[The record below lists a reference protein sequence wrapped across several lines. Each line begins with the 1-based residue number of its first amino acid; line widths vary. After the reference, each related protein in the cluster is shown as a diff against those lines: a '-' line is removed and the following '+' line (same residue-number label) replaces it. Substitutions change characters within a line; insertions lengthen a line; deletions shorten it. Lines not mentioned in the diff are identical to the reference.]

1 LKYNLLIMAKHRQAW
16 AILLL
21 FLAAN
26 AYAQQPKTRILFVL
40 DGSGSMYAKMG
51 EDNRITVAKRLLTRM
66 VDSLQYQE
74 ELELALRVYGHQSQ
88 KTERNCKDTKLEVPF
103 SKGNHQAIKDNIR
116 DLRPKG
122 TTLIAYSLQEAAY
135 DFPKTPGVRNIIILI
150 TDGLEECDGDPCAV
164 SLALQ
169 KQGVV
174 LRPFV
179 IGLGLSA
186 EFKTQF
192 ECVGRYF
199 EAETEQDFKE
209 VLNVVISQA
218 INNTSAQVNLL
229 DTYGK
234 PTETDVN
241 MTFTNS
247 KTGKIL
253 NNYVHTL
260 NYRDNPDTI
269 YVDPSYLYDMKVH
282 TIPPSMRKNITLTAG
297 KHNTIAVDAPQ
308 GYLNLK
314 IDGITN
320 YPNLQALIIDQNSN
334 EILNVQDFNDQQKYI
349 TGTYKIELLTL
360 PRITQE
366 SVTISQNKIT
376 TLQVQQPGKLNIVTR
391 NSYEIGV
398 FRNHKGEME
407 LVKTLSLI
415 PNSNITVLQPGD
427 YYLIYRATN
436 TKETFSTKSMPF
448 TIKSGEMKH
457 INLK

>member
-1 LKYNLLIMAKHRQAW
+1 MARYKQIW

-241 MTFTNS
+241 MTFSNS

-269 YVDPSYLYDMKVH
+269 YIDPSYLYDVKVH
-282 TIPPSMRKNITLTAG
+282 TIPPSTKKNITLTAG
-297 KHNTIAVDAPQ
+297 KHNTVALDAPQ
-308 GYLNLK
+308 GYLSLK

-320 YPNLQALIIDQNSN
+320 YKNLQALIIDQKSN

-366 SVTISQNKIT
+366 SVTISQNKTT

-391 NSYEIGV
+391 NSYEIAV

-436 TKETFSTKSMPF
+436 TKETFSTKNMPF

>member
-1 LKYNLLIMAKHRQAW
+1 MARYKQIW

-174 LRPFV
+174 LKPFV

-247 KTGKIL
+247 KTGKVL

-260 NYRDNPDTI
+260 NYRGNPDTI
-269 YVDPSYLYDMKVH
+269 YIDPSYLYDMKVH
-282 TIPPSMRKNITLTAG
+282 TIPPSTRKNITLTAG

-320 YPNLQALIIDQNSN
+320 YRNLQALIIDQESN

-366 SVTISQNKIT
+366 SVTISQNKTT

-436 TKETFSTKSMPF
+436 TKETYSTKNMPF

>member
-1 LKYNLLIMAKHRQAW
+1 MAKYKHIW
-16 AILLL
+16 TILLL
-21 FLAAN
+21 LVAAN

-51 EDNRITVAKRLLTRM
+51 TDNRITVAKRLLTRM
-66 VDSLQYQE
+66 VDSLQYQD

-103 SKGNHQAIKDNIR
+103 SRGNHQAIKDNIR

-186 EFKTQF
+186 DFKTQF

-218 INNTSAQVNLL
+218 INNTSAQINLL
-229 DTYGK
+229 DSYGK

-241 MTFTNS
+241 MTFTDS
-247 KTGKIL
+247 KTGKLL
-253 NNYVHTL
+253 NNYIHTL
-260 NYRDNPDTI
+260 NYRGNPDTI
-269 YVDPSYLYDMKVH
+269 YLDPSYLYDVKVH
-282 TIPPSMRKNITLTAG
+282 TIPPRIKKNVALTAG
-297 KHNTIAVDAPQ
+297 KHNTIALDAPQ

-314 IDGITN
+314 IEGITN
-320 YPNLQALIIDQNSN
+320 YANLQALIIDKNSN
-334 EILNVQDFNDQQKYI
+334 EILNVHDFNDQQKYI
-349 TGTYKIELLTL
+349 TGDYKIEILTL

-366 SVTISQNKIT
+366 SVTIAQNKIT

-391 NSYEIGV
+391 NNFEIGIY
-398 FRNHKGEME
+398 RKHKGEME
-407 LVKTLSLI
+407 LVKNLSLV
-415 PNSNITVLQPGD
+415 PNSTITVLQPGD
-427 YYLIYRATN
+427 YFLIYRATN
-436 TKETFSTKSMPF
+436 TKETLSTKNTPF
-448 TIKSGEMKH
+448 TIKSGEIKH

>member
-1 LKYNLLIMAKHRQAW
+1 MARYKQIW

-26 AYAQQPKTRILFVL
+26 AHAQQPKTRILFVL

-174 LRPFV
+174 LKPFV

-247 KTGKIL
+247 KTGKVL

-260 NYRDNPDTI
+260 NYRGNPDTI
-269 YVDPSYLYDMKVH
+269 YIDPSYLYDMKVH
-282 TIPPSMRKNITLTAG
+282 TIPPSTRKNITLTAG

-320 YPNLQALIIDQNSN
+320 YRNLQALIIDQNSN
-334 EILNVQDFNDQQKYI
+334 EILNVQDFNVQQKYI

-366 SVTISQNKIT
+366 SVTISQNKVT

-436 TKETFSTKSMPF
+436 TKETYSTKNMPF

>member
-1 LKYNLLIMAKHRQAW
+1 MAKYKHIW
-16 AILLL
+16 TILLL
-21 FLAAN
+21 LVAAN

-51 EDNRITVAKRLLTRM
+51 TDNRITVAKRLLTRM
-66 VDSLQYQE
+66 VDSLQYQD

-103 SKGNHQAIKDNIR
+103 SRGNHQAIKDNIR

-186 EFKTQF
+186 DFKTQF

-218 INNTSAQVNLL
+218 INNTSAQINLL
-229 DTYGK
+229 DSYGK

-241 MTFTNS
+241 MTFTDS
-247 KTGKIL
+247 KTGKLL
-253 NNYVHTL
+253 NNYIHTL
-260 NYRDNPDTI
+260 NYRGNPDTI
-269 YVDPSYLYDMKVH
+269 YLDPTYLYDVKVH
-282 TIPPSMRKNITLTAG
+282 TIPPRIKKNVALTAG
-297 KHNTIAVDAPQ
+297 KHNTIALDAPQ

-314 IDGITN
+314 IDGVTN
-320 YPNLQALIIDQNSN
+320 YNNLQALIIDKNSN
-334 EILNVQDFNDQQKYI
+334 EILNVHDFNDQQKYI
-349 TGTYKIELLTL
+349 TGEYKIEILTL

-366 SVTISQNKIT
+366 SVTIAQNKIT

-391 NSYEIGV
+391 NNFEIGIY
-398 FRNHKGEME
+398 RKYQGEME
-407 LVKTLSLI
+407 LVKNLSLV
-415 PNSNITVLQPGD
+415 PNSTITVLQPGD
-427 YYLIYRATN
+427 YFLIYRATN
-436 TKETFSTKSMPF
+436 TKETLSTKNTPF
-448 TIKSGEMKH
+448 TIKSGEIKH

>member
-1 LKYNLLIMAKHRQAW
+1 MPRYKQIW

-174 LRPFV
+174 LKPFV

-247 KTGKIL
+247 KTDKVL

-260 NYRDNPDTI
+260 NYRGNPDTI
-269 YVDPSYLYDMKVH
+269 YIDPSYLYDMKVH
-282 TIPPSMRKNITLTAG
+282 TIPPSTRKNITLTAG

-320 YPNLQALIIDQNSN
+320 YRNLQALIIDQNSN
-334 EILNVQDFNDQQKYI
+334 EILNVQDFNVQQKYI

-366 SVTISQNKIT
+366 SVTISQNKVT

-436 TKETFSTKSMPF
+436 TKETYSTKNMPF

>member
-1 LKYNLLIMAKHRQAW
+1 MARYKQTW
-16 AILLL
+16 VILLL
-21 FLAAN
+21 LLAVN
-26 AYAQQPKTRILFVL
+26 TYAQQPKTRILFVL

-51 EDNRITVAKRLLTRM
+51 SDNRITVAKRLLTRI
-66 VDSLQYQE
+66 VDSLQYQD

-218 INNTSAQVNLL
+218 INNTSVQVNLL

-247 KTGKIL
+247 KTDKIL
-253 NNYVHTL
+253 SNYVHTL
-260 NYRDNPDTI
+260 NYRGNPDTMYI
-269 YVDPSYLYDMKVH
+269 DPSYLYDVKVH
-282 TIPPSMRKNITLTAG
+282 TIPPSTRKNITLTAG
-297 KHNTIAVDAPQ
+297 KHNTIAIDAPQ
-308 GYLNLK
+308 GYLSLK

-320 YPNLQALIIDQNSN
+320 YKNLQALVIDQKSN

-366 SVTISQNKIT
+366 SVTISQNKTT

-436 TKETFSTKSMPF
+436 TKETFSTNNMPF

>member
-1 LKYNLLIMAKHRQAW
+1 MPRYKQIW

-74 ELELALRVYGHQSQ
+74 DLELALRVYGHQSQ

-174 LRPFV
+174 LKPFV

-247 KTGKIL
+247 KTDKVL

-260 NYRDNPDTI
+260 NYRGNPDTI
-269 YVDPSYLYDMKVH
+269 YIDPSYLYDMKVH
-282 TIPPSMRKNITLTAG
+282 TIPPSTRKNITLTAG

-320 YPNLQALIIDQNSN
+320 YRNLQALIIDQNSN
-334 EILNVQDFNDQQKYI
+334 EILNVQDFNVQQKYI

-366 SVTISQNKIT
+366 SVTISQNKVT

-436 TKETFSTKSMPF
+436 TKETYSTKNMPF

>member
-1 LKYNLLIMAKHRQAW
+1 MARYKQIW

-174 LRPFV
+174 LKPFV

-247 KTGKIL
+247 KTGKVL

-260 NYRDNPDTI
+260 NYRGNPDTI
-269 YVDPSYLYDMKVH
+269 YIDPSYLYDMKVH
-282 TIPPSMRKNITLTAG
+282 TIPPSTRKNITLTAG

-320 YPNLQALIIDQNSN
+320 YRNLQALIIDQNSN
-334 EILNVQDFNDQQKYI
+334 EILNVQDFNVQQKYI

-366 SVTISQNKIT
+366 SVTISQNKVT

-436 TKETFSTKSMPF
+436 TKETYSTKNMPF

>member
-1 LKYNLLIMAKHRQAW
+1 MANYKHIW
-16 AILLL
+16 TILLL
-21 FLAAN
+21 LVAAN

-51 EDNRITVAKRLLTRM
+51 TDNRITVAKRLLTRM
-66 VDSLQYQE
+66 VDSLQYQD

-103 SKGNHQAIKDNIR
+103 SRGNHQAIKDNIR

-186 EFKTQF
+186 DFKTQF

-218 INNTSAQVNLL
+218 INNTSAQINLL
-229 DTYGK
+229 DSYGK

-241 MTFTNS
+241 MTFTDS
-247 KTGKIL
+247 KTGKLL
-253 NNYVHTL
+253 NNYIHTL
-260 NYRDNPDTI
+260 NYRGNPDTI
-269 YVDPSYLYDMKVH
+269 YLDPSYLYDVKVH
-282 TIPPSMRKNITLTAG
+282 TIPPRIKKNVALTAG
-297 KHNTIAVDAPQ
+297 KHNTIALDAPQ

-314 IDGITN
+314 IEGVTN
-320 YPNLQALIIDQNSN
+320 YANLQALIIDKNSN
-334 EILNVQDFNDQQKYI
+334 EILNVHDFNDQQKYI
-349 TGTYKIELLTL
+349 TGDYKIEILTL

-366 SVTISQNKIT
+366 SVTIAQNKIT

-391 NSYEIGV
+391 NNFEIGIY
-398 FRNHKGEME
+398 RKHKGEME
-407 LVKTLSLI
+407 LVKNLSLV
-415 PNSNITVLQPGD
+415 PNSTITVLQPGD
-427 YYLIYRATN
+427 YFLIYRATN
-436 TKETFSTKSMPF
+436 TKETLSTKNTPF
-448 TIKSGEMKH
+448 TIKSGEIKH

>member
-1 LKYNLLIMAKHRQAW
+1 MAKYKHIW
-16 AILLL
+16 TILLL
-21 FLAAN
+21 LVAAN

-51 EDNRITVAKRLLTRM
+51 TDNRITVAKRLLTRM
-66 VDSLQYQE
+66 VDSLQYQD

-103 SKGNHQAIKDNIR
+103 SRGNHQAIKDNIR

-186 EFKTQF
+186 DFKTQF

-218 INNTSAQVNLL
+218 INNTSAQINLL
-229 DTYGK
+229 DSYGK

-241 MTFTNS
+241 MTFTDS
-247 KTGKIL
+247 KTGKLL
-253 NNYVHTL
+253 NNYIHTL
-260 NYRDNPDTI
+260 NYRGNPDTI
-269 YVDPSYLYDMKVH
+269 YLDPSYLYDVKVH
-282 TIPPSMRKNITLTAG
+282 TIPPRIKKNVALTAG
-297 KHNTIAVDAPQ
+297 KHNTIALDAPQ

-314 IDGITN
+314 IEGVTN
-320 YPNLQALIIDQNSN
+320 YANLQALIIDKNSN
-334 EILNVQDFNDQQKYI
+334 EILNVHDFNDQQKYI
-349 TGTYKIELLTL
+349 TGDYKIEILTL

-366 SVTISQNKIT
+366 SVTIAQNKIT

-391 NSYEIGV
+391 NNFEIGIY
-398 FRNHKGEME
+398 RKHKGEME
-407 LVKTLSLI
+407 LVKNLSLV
-415 PNSNITVLQPGD
+415 PNSTITVLQPGD
-427 YYLIYRATN
+427 YFLIYRATN
-436 TKETFSTKSMPF
+436 TKETLSTKNTPF
-448 TIKSGEMKH
+448 TIKSGEIKH

>member
-1 LKYNLLIMAKHRQAW
+1 MAKYKHIW
-16 AILLL
+16 TILLL
-21 FLAAN
+21 LVAAN

-51 EDNRITVAKRLLTRM
+51 TDNRITVAKRLLTRM
-66 VDSLQYQE
+66 VDSLQYQD

-103 SKGNHQAIKDNIR
+103 SRGNHQAIKDNIR

-135 DFPKTPGVRNIIILI
+135 DFPKTPGVRNIIVLI

-186 EFKTQF
+186 DFKTQF

-218 INNTSAQVNLL
+218 INNTSAQINLL
-229 DTYGK
+229 DSYGK

-241 MTFTNS
+241 MTFTDS
-247 KTGKIL
+247 KTGKLL
-253 NNYVHTL
+253 NNYIHTL
-260 NYRDNPDTI
+260 NYRGNPDTI
-269 YVDPSYLYDMKVH
+269 YLDPSYLYDVKVH
-282 TIPPSMRKNITLTAG
+282 TIPPRMKKNVSLTAG
-297 KHNTIAVDAPQ
+297 KHNTIALDAPQ

-314 IDGITN
+314 IDGVTN
-320 YPNLQALIIDQNSN
+320 YNNLQALIIDKNSN
-334 EILNVQDFNDQQKYI
+334 EILNVHDFNDQQKYI
-349 TGTYKIELLTL
+349 TGEYKIEILTL

-366 SVTISQNKIT
+366 SVTIAQNKIT

-391 NSYEIGV
+391 NNFEIGIY
-398 FRNHKGEME
+398 RKHQGEME
-407 LVKTLSLI
+407 LVKNLSLV
-415 PNSNITVLQPGD
+415 PNSTITVLQPGD
-427 YYLIYRATN
+427 YFLIYRATN
-436 TKETFSTKSMPF
+436 TKETLSTKNTPF
-448 TIKSGEMKH
+448 TIKSGEIKH